1 MCTRLS
7 ITLRCCC
14 LELHLSAAR
23 RSPPAG
29 LTLTHCPCHPLA
41 SVQCLFMDLL
51 TLLRPAHL
59 KLLMAARGGAPAA
72 AEGGC
77 AQQALYD
84 EAVAAL
90 RLSPGQR
97 RSMVAEWRAFQARQA
112 ELAGAVN
119 AAAAGAAAAAELPPQ
134 SAADDEPQEAAS
146 PTTAAAAAAAA
157 AAARAAAGAAA
168 AAQEA
173 EAGPASSL
181 AAQAEQCMLLA
192 QRAGALSAAA
202 EAHWAALLAFHDT
215 AWYMLTPLQGAR
227 LLVACRGLYPDP
239 VQLAL
244 AVERLEA
251 EAAGGEQTEPSG
263 SEQAG
268 SPWQSAGH
276 ADGSDSDAAAAADSW
291 RQRAAE
297 QLSGDCPQ
305 HSCELST
312 SLLRLTS
319 GR

>member
-1 MCTRLS
+1 
-7 ITLRCCC
+7 
-14 LELHLSAAR
+14 
-23 RSPPAG
+23 
-29 LTLTHCPCHPLA
+29 
-41 SVQCLFMDLL
+41 MDLL

-59 KLLMAARGGAPAA
+59 KLLMAARGGASAA
-72 AEGGC
+72 DGVHTKD
-77 AQQALYD
+77 ALYD
-84 EAVAAL
+84 DAVAAL

-119 AAAAGAAAAAELPPQ
+119 AAAAGAAAAAELLPQ
-134 SAADDEPQEAAS
+134 SAAGGEPQEAAS

-157 AAARAAAGAAA
+157 AAARAAAA
-168 AAQEA
+168 AAQHAEA

-268 SPWQSAGH
+268 SPLQSAGQE
-276 ADGSDSDAAAAADSW
+276 DGSDSDAAAAADSW